1 MGIGQ
6 FTGTRSKYQY
16 TNDQGETYN
25 LKLDDTLATLTGT
38 GLTAAVAGEG
48 IPKPTGFQPR
58 GVYWKGT
65 ATGFT
70 TARKFIICGTV
81 DAELY
86 GSDSPQAVTIDGVAG
101 ITTGRRGESLSF

>member
-1 MGIGQ
+1 MGLGQ
-6 FTGTRSKYQY
+6 FTGSRSKYQY
-16 TNDQGETYN
+16 TDDQGETLN
-25 LKLDDTLATLTGT
+25 LKLDDTLAGLTGT

-48 IPKPTGFQPR
+48 TPKPTGFQPR

-70 TARKFIICGTV
+70 TARKFIICGTT
-81 DAELY
+81 DAALY
-86 GSDSPQAVTIDGVAG
+86 ASNTPQALTIDGVAG